1 MIGASV
7 KFSVQG
13 CAAGPHQHA
22 SFIARW
28 NILGYQE
35 KVNCCRHSHLY
46 IEPRRVYA
54 MRKADDRGIATIV
67 PFQHH
72 IASITQWLRLQQL
85 RNLKHVRLN
94 GLIAQKYGESPHPI
108 HYDPHNAHNN
118 GNVQDKGERLH
129 DFSGGVPIIILPQAR
144 NQTAQLIILFLH
156 LREVLSMTISE
167 QIQKDLVEAMRSR
180 DELRLST
187 LRMVKSAL
195 SYKRSEERAP
205 LDDKET
211 QQILSTL
218 IKQRRDSIE
227 QFTKGGRQELADKE
241 AAEIKMIEHYL
252 PKAMGEE
259 QIAEAVK
266 ATIAEMG
273 SPTMKD
279 MGTVMK
285 NVMAKLQATG
295 ARVEGKTVSDLVKK
309 NLAG

>member
-1 MIGASV
+1 
-7 KFSVQG
+7 
-13 CAAGPHQHA
+13 
-22 SFIARW
+22 
-28 NILGYQE
+28 
-35 KVNCCRHSHLY
+35 
-46 IEPRRVYA
+46 
-54 MRKADDRGIATIV
+54 
-67 PFQHH
+67 
-72 IASITQWLRLQQL
+72 
-85 RNLKHVRLN
+85 
-94 GLIAQKYGESPHPI
+94 
-108 HYDPHNAHNN
+108 
-118 GNVQDKGERLH
+118 
-129 DFSGGVPIIILPQAR
+129 
-144 NQTAQLIILFLH
+144 
-156 LREVLSMTISE
+156 MTISE
-167 QIQKDLVEAMRSR
+167 QIQKDMVEAMRSR

-195 SYKRSEERAP
+195 SYKEVEKRSP

-295 ARVEGKTVSDLVKK
+295 ARVEGKTVSELVKK
-309 NLAG
+309 SLSG

>member
-1 MIGASV
+1 
-7 KFSVQG
+7 
-13 CAAGPHQHA
+13 
-22 SFIARW
+22 
-28 NILGYQE
+28 
-35 KVNCCRHSHLY
+35 
-46 IEPRRVYA
+46 
-54 MRKADDRGIATIV
+54 
-67 PFQHH
+67 
-72 IASITQWLRLQQL
+72 
-85 RNLKHVRLN
+85 
-94 GLIAQKYGESPHPI
+94 
-108 HYDPHNAHNN
+108 
-118 GNVQDKGERLH
+118 
-129 DFSGGVPIIILPQAR
+129 
-144 NQTAQLIILFLH
+144 
-156 LREVLSMTISE
+156 MTISE
-167 QIQKDLVEAMRSR
+167 QIEKDMVDAMRNR

-195 SYKRSEERAP
+195 SYKKVEKRAP

-227 QFTKGGRQELADKE
+227 QFTKGGRPELAEKE

-259 QIAEAVK
+259 QIAEVVK

-295 ARVEGKTVSDLVKK
+295 ARVEGKTVSELVKK
-309 NLAG
+309 NLGG